1 MEQVNKS
8 KSVNALAVIAFVLSL
23 LLFNAV
29 AAILGHVAIGKIKA
43 SGQSGRGLAIAA
55 LVNGWLQ
62 TAVLIWF
69 VLNPY
74 SLGLV
79 IGTIW
84 NFLGLN

>member
-1 MEQVNKS
+1 MEQVTKS

-29 AAILGHVAIGKIKA
+29 AAILGHVALGKIKV

-62 TAVLIWF
+62 TVVLIWF

-74 SLGLV
+74 SLGV
-79 IGTIW
+79 VVGTIW
-84 NFLGLN
+84 NILGIS